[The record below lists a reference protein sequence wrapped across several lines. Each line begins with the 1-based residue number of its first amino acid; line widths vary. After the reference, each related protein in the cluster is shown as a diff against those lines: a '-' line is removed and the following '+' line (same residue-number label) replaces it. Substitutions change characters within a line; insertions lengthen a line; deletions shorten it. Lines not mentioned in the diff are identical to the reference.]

1 MADLHHGR
9 GYKAY
14 RRKRAALRRRV
25 EREGLVC
32 GHESDYGCGEPFDL
46 SLAYPHPRS
55 FSADH
60 PIALANGGHLTK
72 QDLHPFHLGCNSRKG
87 DAAEVEIWEA
97 S

>member
-1 MADLHHGR
+1 MVDLHHGR

-25 EREGLVC
+25 ERENLPC
-32 GHESDYGCGEPFDL
+32 GWNSIWGCGEPFDL
-46 SLAYPHPRS
+46 SLEYPDPMS
-55 FSADH
+55 FTADH
-60 PIALANGGHLTK
+60 PNALANGGHLVK
-72 QDLHPFHLGCNSRKG
+72 QDLTPLHMRCNSMTG

>member
-1 MADLHHGR
+1 MGDLHHGR

-25 EREGLVC
+25 ERENLPC
-32 GHESDYGCGEPFDL
+32 GDGSDYGCGQPFDL
-46 SLAYPHPRS
+46 TIAYPDPMS

-60 PIALANGGHLTK
+60 PVALANGGHLLR
-72 QDLHPFHLGCNSRKG
+72 QELHPFHLGCNSRKG
-87 DAAEVEIWEA
+87 DTAEVEIWEA